1 MTEFGAGM
9 GTFKNKNIT
18 KEDLTFLNFHVTL
31 FFPLLLT
38 FLNLEVSF
46 TDEKIG
52 PREVFSWSPW
62 LTVQLEIIFFFPL
75 CLAICFLFQTI
86 GNCLLDVFWDG
97 VWNVGI
103 HKLSS
108 RLTCNYNKLIV
119 ILQMLVFTSW
129 LITVW
134 V

>member
-38 FLNLEVSF
+38 FLSLEVSF

-52 PREVFSWSPW
+52 LREVFW
-62 LTVQLEIIFFFPL
+62 
-75 CLAICFLFQTI
+75 
-86 GNCLLDVFWDG
+86 
-97 VWNVGI
+97 
-103 HKLSS
+103 
-108 RLTCNYNKLIV
+108 
-119 ILQMLVFTSW
+119 
-129 LITVW
+129 
-134 V
+134 